1 MKKITRLTENDLTRL
16 VKRIINEDDNEKE
29 NLVRLLKSDDISNIK
44 LGLQLYK
51 TLNIQI
57 PKITLNKAKKKLIP
71 YMIEQSG
78 WNFDII
84 KDIVEDILV
93 DDPDALEDLYEEYDY
108 IEVIIEWIIDNDF
121 DIEEWFE
128 EVNETYN

>member
-1 MKKITRLTENDLTRL
+1 MKKIIRLTENDLTRL
-16 VKRIINEDDNEKE
+16 VKKIINEDDNEKE
-29 NLVRLLKSDDISNIK
+29 NLIRLLKSDDISNIK

-84 KDIVEDILV
+84 KDIVGDILV
-93 DDPDALEDLYEEYDY
+93 DKPDALEDLYEEYDY
-108 IEVIIEWIIDNDF
+108 IEVIIKWIIRNDF

-128 EVNETYN
+128 EVNEIYN

>member
-1 MKKITRLTENDLTRL
+1 MKIIRLTENDLTRL
-16 VKRIINEDDNEKE
+16 VKKIINEDDNEKE
-29 NLVRLLKSDDISNIK
+29 NLIRLLKSGDISNIK

-71 YMIEQSG
+71 SMIEQYG

-84 KDIVEDILV
+84 KDIVGDILV
-93 DDPDALEDLYEEYDY
+93 DKPDALEDLYEEYDY
-108 IEVIIEWIIDNDF
+108 IEVIIKWIIRNDF

-128 EVNETYN
+128 EVNEIYN

>member
-1 MKKITRLTENDLTRL
+1 MKKIVRLTENDLTRL
-16 VKRIINEDDNEKE
+16 VKKIINEDDNEKE
-29 NLVRLLKSDDISNIK
+29 NLIRLLKSDDISNVK

-57 PKITLNKAKKKLIP
+57 PKITLNKAKKKVIP
-71 YMIEQSG
+71 SMIEQYG
-78 WNFDII
+78 WDFDII
-84 KDIVEDILV
+84 KVIVEDILV
-93 DDPDALEDLYEEYDY
+93 DKPYALEDLYEEYDY
-108 IEVIIEWIIDNDF
+108 IEVIIKWIIRNDF